1 MYKKFV
7 HAHVTIKAALL
18 LTYLHVLTYLL
29 IYQCIYIYIYI
40 SKRGY
45 ANAIICMCFNNKRPL
60 DIHENFDYVSCIIY
74 L

>member
-29 IYQCIYIYIYI
+29 IYQCIYIYIYQNVVMPMQLFVCVLMTKDLLI
-40 SKRGY
+40 FMK
-45 ANAIICMCFNNKRPL
+45 ILIM
-60 DIHENFDYVSCIIY
+60 
-74 L
+74 